1 MISIKSSSRCQDK
14 WLSFPGFLVSFDRLN
29 IYRLPIDF
37 LANRPDLEYCCA
49 LVETNSP
56 TENLSCRY
64 EIDYLILSDIQFSR
78 YTIIAAKTQGKLNR
92 KLSWLGRYS
101 RSSYTDSLSNLK
113 WLSAEYYWEDLSN
126 KIINSIASPTLLFDS
141 SVVNNLIWD
150 WCSAFISFLNF
161 GCLKIFVSHRSFSL
175 GQIEFRF
182 GDLVND

>member
-1 MISIKSSSRCQDK
+1 MISIKSSFRYQDK
-14 WLSFPGFLVSFDRLN
+14 WLSFPGFLVSLNGLN

-56 TENLSCRY
+56 NENLSRRC

-78 YTIIAAKTQGKLNR
+78 YTIIAARTQGKLNK
-92 KLSWLGRYS
+92 KLSWLGNYG

-113 WLSAEYYWEDLSN
+113 WISAEYHWANRSN
-126 KIINSIASPTLLFDS
+126 KIVKSIDSPILLFDS
-141 SVVNNLIWD
+141 SRVDNLIWD
-150 WCSAFISFLNF
+150 WCSAFISFLNS
-161 GCLKIFVSHRSFSL
+161 GCLNIFVSHRSFSL

-182 GDLVND
+182 SDLVND